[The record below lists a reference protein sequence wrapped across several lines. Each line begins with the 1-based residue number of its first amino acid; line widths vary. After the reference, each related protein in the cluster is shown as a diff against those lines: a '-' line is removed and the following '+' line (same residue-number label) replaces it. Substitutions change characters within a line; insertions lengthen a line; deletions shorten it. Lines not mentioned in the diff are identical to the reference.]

1 MKKWADQMDALLIDT
16 DRLLSCETNFSI
28 GKWIDDARS
37 FGKTEAEKEY
47 YEENH
52 YAKHNST
59 ANTTNDIP
67 NPVLGCSANF
77 FGVNNHAEF
86 L

>member
-37 FGKTEAEKEY
+37 FGKQKLKK
-47 YEENH
+47 NIMRKMH
-52 YAKHNST
+52 VVS
-59 ANTTNDIP
+59 
-67 NPVLGCSANF
+67 
-77 FGVNNHAEF
+77 
-86 L
+86 